1 MGTPTIVSQNKRE
14 AGVGGGIPAH
24 PPLID
29 SLAFLRVSLLL
40 QGVNQRADA

>member
-1 MGTPTIVSQNKRE
+1 MGTPTIVSQNKKE
-14 AGVGGGIPAH
+14 AGVGGGSTAH

-29 SLAFLRVSLLL
+29 SVAFLRVSLIL